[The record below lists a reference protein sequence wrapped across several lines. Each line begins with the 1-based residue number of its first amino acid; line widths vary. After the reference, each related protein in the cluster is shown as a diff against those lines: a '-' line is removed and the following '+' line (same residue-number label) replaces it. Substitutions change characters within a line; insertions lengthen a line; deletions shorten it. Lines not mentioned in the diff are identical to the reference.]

1 MNMRFI
7 YLCSSL
13 ISCLFIVSCGDEE
26 CHPGFKPFFNGKGQ
40 VIESLERVD
49 CFFEKS
55 YYSEGDD
62 LEYLFFCY
70 ADDAEEWFSIPEMG
84 TDQNAIT
91 ETIRACYLQY
101 FDKNGD
107 GVLTDDEQQLANETL
122 CHYADHAFGI
132 KKSDFRKMGGD
143 ELKQGQKVSMSIDIT
158 DIKGNLEY
166 NYCTEYVPFV
176 NHILWSPHFG
186 YNICGHI
193 RKGYLKAI
201 HE

>member
-1 MNMRFI
+1 MKMRFI

-70 ADDAEEWFSIPEMG
+70 AYLFL
-84 TDQNAIT
+84 DQCIYIISGYA
-91 ETIRACYLQY
+91 AAKCVS
-101 FDKNGD
+101 DKWR
-107 GVLTDDEQQLANETL
+107 
-122 CHYADHAFGI
+122 I
-132 KKSDFRKMGGD
+132 
-143 ELKQGQKVSMSIDIT
+143 
-158 DIKGNLEY
+158 
-166 NYCTEYVPFV
+166 
-176 NHILWSPHFG
+176 
-186 YNICGHI
+186 
-193 RKGYLKAI
+193 
-201 HE
+201 